1 MQPPL
6 KLPFCSGYRQPRQ
19 IERSPIRRSLNH
31 WPNISSTIRF
41 PSHILFTSTLLLA
54 TSEHLCSSSRPN
66 HPVIPSFFTHFGAP
80 AHVSQPTAPA
90 AIPNISNALV
100 PTLLLHSLSRA
111 HRERESFLSSPCSRL
126 QPAASHIPGFARV
139 HSRPPL
145 NQTVLRL

>member
-111 HRERESFLSSPCSRL
+111 HRERE
-126 QPAASHIPGFARV
+126 RV
-139 HSRPPL
+139 FCLAHVHGCNQQLPTFRVLLGSTVDLPL
-145 NQTVLRL
+145 IKQS